1 MNLTDLTIFLL
12 SGAEQ
17 TKVDRQRSTTVGK
30 ANRQR
35 RRMKE
40 KERKR
45 TTPRNSGET
54 WPASDQLPIEERVAL
69 DVATALRAL
78 AYHDMRAFAAASAR
92 VADQSKSAVSRL
104 SLIHI

>member
-1 MNLTDLTIFLL
+1 VTTNVTDLIMFLL
-12 SGAEQ
+12 SGSDQ
-17 TKVDRQRSTTVGK
+17 RKVDRQGSATVGK

-45 TTPRNSGET
+45 TTARNSGET
-54 WPASDQLPIEERVAL
+54 WPASERLPVEERVSL

-78 AYHDMRAFAAASAR
+78 AYHDKRAYAAASVTR
-92 VADQSKSAVSRL
+92 
-104 SLIHI
+104 